1 MLVYFS
7 VFFTVTLNSFFSLI
21 RGFPAKEVATLVFI
35 LIFLVVG
42 LRYASVDYFSYLRI
56 YEGVNSFSE
65 IGVFIY
71 SISESTPVESGFATL
86 ILLEKLVFGH
96 FFAFIIFFSM
106 ISIAIKYYAF
116 NKLSPYILLSI
127 LIYLSDEFFWK
138 DLGQIRNAM
147 AAGILLLSVIF
158 AYERKP
164 VKFFFLLF
172 IATLFHS
179 AAIIGFIIYY
189 VRYGAR
195 PFLMAAALI
204 VATLIAAVGGVGLLI
219 PDIAS
224 AFGFGDSA
232 RLVKYVDSKY
242 VDGIGAFGGTFMLH
256 ILLASL
262 MIYFY
267 RPLIKKWSYNSV
279 LIPMYV
285 YGTVLMFAFID
296 YGIIAGRIREM
307 IAVPALVIVLP
318 SFILL
323 FRRNQRLVPYAAI
336 VSYCLLWFYMMTR
349 NREPYQSILQFI

>member
-1 MLVYFS
+1 MAVYLGIFLTTLV
-7 VFFTVTLNSFFSLI
+7 NSFFSLV
-21 RGFPAKEVATLVFI
+21 RAFPTREVARLIFI

-42 LRYASVDYFSYLRI
+42 LRYASVDYFSYLTI
-56 YEGVNSFSE
+56 YEGVTSFSNL
-65 IGVFIY
+65 GVFIY
-71 SISESTPVESGFATL
+71 PVSESTPVESGFAAL
-86 ILLEKLVFGH
+86 ILLEKLLYGN
-96 FFAFIIFFSM
+96 FFAFVLIFSM
-106 ISIAIKYYAF
+106 ISIAIKYYTF
-116 NKLSPYILLSI
+116 SKLSPYLLLSI

-189 VRYGAR
+189 LRYVAR

-204 VATLIAAVGGVGLLI
+204 VATLIAAVGGIGLLL

-224 AFGFGDSA
+224 AFGFGDST

-267 RPLIKKWSYNSV
+267 RPLIKKWTYNSV

-285 YGTVLMFAFID
+285 YGTVLMFSFID

-336 VSYCLLWFYMMTR
+336 VSYCLLWIYIETQ